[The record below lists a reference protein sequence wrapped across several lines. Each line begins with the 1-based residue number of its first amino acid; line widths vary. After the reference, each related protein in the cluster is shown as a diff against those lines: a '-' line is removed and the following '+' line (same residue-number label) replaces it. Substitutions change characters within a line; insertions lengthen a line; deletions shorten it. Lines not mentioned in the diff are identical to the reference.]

1 MAYPSNSD
9 DAYNVTADEI
19 RQFVERIE
27 QLEDEEKDIRD
38 QKKGVM
44 AEAKGRGFD
53 TKVMRMVVKRRKRSR
68 DEIAE
73 EEAILEMYEN
83 ALLV

>member
-1 MAYPSNSD
+1 
-9 DAYNVTADEI
+9 
-19 RQFVERIE
+19 
-27 QLEDEEKDIRD
+27 
-38 QKKGVM
+38 
-44 AEAKGRGFD
+44 
-53 TKVMRMVVKRRKRSR
+53 MVVKRRKRSR